1 MTASTLKGAI
11 KGTLKGILNTAAPVF
26 SRRSAMD
33 SSSARETLLRFSPPP
48 TGTAAADNRLLEP
61 ECDLQIVIPAYNV
74 EAYLAQCMDSVLAQE
89 TKYTYRVIL
98 VDDGATDTTPAIAD
112 TYSDDPRVTV
122 IHQRNKGH
130 SGARNTGILEI
141 FGKYIM
147 FVDSDDFLLPGAI
160 DALPTFP
167 NGFPREVLDA
177 FEKETGRGVL
187 CNLPYSGTDVIRD
200 YGEEQ
205 RKTGKWIVYTSAD
218 SVFQVAAH
226 EEWIPLQE
234 LYDACRKARKILQ
247 GKYGVGRVIARPYV
261 GDAEHGFKRTANRHD
276 FSLEPP
282 KQTMLD
288 AVKAAGLDCL
298 AVGKIHDIFAGRG
311 DTEYVFNKSNAD
323 GMAHT
328 TDYAARDFHGLCF
341 VNLVDFDMLYG
352 HRRDIDGYAAAL
364 TEFDRWLG
372 TFLPT
377 LGEDDV
383 VMITADHGCDPSYTA
398 TTDHTRE
405 YVPLLVL
412 GKGVKP
418 GNLGTKITFADIA
431 ATVTD
436 LLGVHWDGAG
446 TSFAGEIL

>member
-160 DALPTFP
+160 DALLDTAFAHDCDLVEGGAYYVYDHGKAIMHRYKSDQKISSPYALHGQPWGKVYRGALFEHLCFPEGYWYEDSLLSYLIFPNAKNVWVTGHMAYGYRINQAGIVKSSHGKPKSVDTYWITEELMAEHARAGLPADGAYFRYILLQIRLNQHRIADLPENIQESVFVLTCDLFCNTFP
-167 NGFPREVLDA
+167 ADLD
-177 FEKETGRGVL
+177 V
-187 CNLPYSGTDVIRD
+187 SGN
-200 YGEEQ
+200 
-205 RKTGKWIVYTSAD
+205 
-218 SVFQVAAH
+218 
-226 EEWIPLQE
+226 
-234 LYDACRKARKILQ
+234 
-247 GKYGVGRVIARPYV
+247 
-261 GDAEHGFKRTANRHD
+261 RT
-276 FSLEPP
+276 L
-282 KQTMLD
+282 
-288 AVKAAGLDCL
+288 VKAL
-298 AVGKIHDIFAGRG
+298 R
-311 DTEYVFNKSNAD
+311 T
-323 GMAHT
+323 
-328 TDYAARDFHGLCF
+328 RDFGMYKMCCKLF
-341 VNLVDFDMLYG
+341 
-352 HRRDIDGYAAAL
+352 
-364 TEFDRWLG
+364 
-372 TFLPT
+372 
-377 LGEDDV
+377 
-383 VMITADHGCDPSYTA
+383 
-398 TTDHTRE
+398 
-405 YVPLLVL
+405 
-412 GKGVKP
+412 
-418 GNLGTKITFADIA
+418 
-431 ATVTD
+431 
-436 LLGVHWDGAG
+436 
-446 TSFAGEIL
+446 